1 MLEKEKNNNKD
12 NIKKDNFIK
21 KNIDPKEQEENNKIK
36 IKSALKKFL
45 KDNTVD
51 WFYDINNEKEIEAN
65 LFAINLFILEDWF
78 KLN

>member
-51 WFYDINNEKEIEAN
+51 
-65 LFAINLFILEDWF
+65 
-78 KLN
+78 